1 MKQLRSE
8 FNSRQYMLS
17 EDFELFYYSDLHF
30 QSVGRHSHPYT
41 EVYLFAE
48 GQVSMELGGKSH
60 VLRPGDVIVV
70 PPGTEHQARIL
81 PGEQPYRRFVFWLS
95 RSFCRVLREES
106 AEYLYLFDLAEKSG
120 RFVYHLDRISYNA
133 IRGKL
138 FALLEE
144 LNTDRYGRDTQIGI
158 GARDLV
164 LALNRSVY
172 QQKHQGAKKETLS
185 SYQAVTE
192 YIAGHLDEDLSLDAL
207 SREFFLSKYYIA
219 HLFSERTGLSLH
231 QYITKKRLSAIC
243 EAMRAGESIV
253 DSCARFGFQNYASFY
268 RAFRKEYGAS
278 PSEYLREN
286 LYRPEGVEL

>member
-41 EVYLFAE
+41 EVYLFVE
-48 GQVSMELGGKSH
+48 GQVAMELDGKSH
-60 VLRPGDVIVV
+60 VLRTGDVIIV
-70 PPGTEHQARIL
+70 PPGTGHQARIRS
-81 PGEQPYRRFVFWLS
+81 GEQPYRRFVFWLS
-95 RSFCRVLREES
+95 QSFCRQLREES
-106 AEYLYLFDLAEKSG
+106 PDYLYLFDLAENS
-120 RFVYHLDRISYNA
+120 RRYVYHLDRISYSTL
-133 IRGKL
+133 RGKL
-138 FALLEE
+138 FSLLEE
-144 LNTDRYGRDTQIGI
+144 LNTDRFGRDIQIGVS
-158 GARDLV
+158 ARDLV

-172 QQKHQGAKKETLS
+172 QQQRQGAKKETLS
-185 SYQAVTE
+185 SYQAITE

-231 QYITKKRLSAIC
+231 QYITRKRLDAIC
-243 EAMRAGESIV
+243 QAMRAGEAIA
-253 DSCARFGFQNYASFY
+253 DSSARFGFQNYASFY

-278 PSEYLREN
+278 PSDYLREN
-286 LYRPEGVEL
+286 LYRPEGEG